1 MVEPGIL
8 ATDILSPIVEITPSD
23 VARRSIARWSGI
35 QTDAVEIV
43 KFEPFEVSFRAP
55 FHLLLV
61 AERAERR
68 DGETSVEGLPTSTL
82 RDFSRTL
89 AFIPAGHRFSGWQ
102 NPRLLTRVT
111 YLYIDPHGP
120 LIDPELRFAE
130 IDFKPR
136 LFFFDRGLWDTAL
149 KLKAQAT
156 STCPGRESYAEALG
170 VVLVHELIR
179 LNSGMAAPAR
189 RSAHGGLAG
198 WQRKRVADYIDA
210 HLADEIPLATLAEL
224 ARLSTFH
231 FARSFKQSFGMPPH
245 RYHTSRRI
253 DRAKDLL
260 AEPSLSVTAIGHE
273 IGFSETSS
281 FTAAFRKFT
290 GDTPTVYRRAID

>member
-1 MVEPGIL
+1 MAEPGIPP
-8 ATDILSPIVEITPSD
+8 ADILSPVVEITPSD
-23 VARRSIARWSGI
+23 IARRNIARWSGI
-35 QTDAVEIV
+35 QTDAVEIT
-43 KFEPFEVSFRAP
+43 KFEPFEVSFHAP

-68 DGETSVEGLPTSTL
+68 DGETRVEGLPTSTL

-89 AFIPAGHRFSGWQ
+89 TFIPAGHRFSGWQ
-102 NPRLLTRVT
+102 NPRLLPRVT

-136 LFFFDRGLWDTAL
+136 MFFFDRGLWDTAL
-149 KLKAQAT
+149 KLKGQAA
-156 STCPGRESYAEALG
+156 SDSPGRRSYAEALG

-179 LNSGMAAPAR
+179 FNSGMAPAR
-189 RSAHGGLAG
+189 RGTHGGLAG

-210 HLADEIPLATLAEL
+210 HLADEIPLATLADL

-231 FARSFKQSFGMPPH
+231 FARSFKQSFGIPPH

-253 DRAKDLL
+253 ERAKDLL

-290 GDTPTVYRRAID
+290 GDTPTDYRRAID